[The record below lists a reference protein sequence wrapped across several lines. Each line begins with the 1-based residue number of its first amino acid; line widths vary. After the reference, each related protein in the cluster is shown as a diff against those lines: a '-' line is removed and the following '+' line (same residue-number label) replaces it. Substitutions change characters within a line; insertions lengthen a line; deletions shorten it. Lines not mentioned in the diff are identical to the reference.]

1 MNNMRGSALGLAPN
15 RAASASARPLT
26 PRQQRVL
33 EALADGVERNS
44 YDLAVLLYPEQ
55 WSAVWALADDVRGVC
70 ASLVRRGAVTMRK
83 RRRTHYYTRVDDT
96 VTREAR

>member
-1 MNNMRGSALGLAPN
+1 MRGSARGREPG
-15 RAASASARPLT
+15 RGASAAAGPLT

-83 RRRTHYYTRVDDT
+83 RRRTHYYTRVDAA
-96 VTREAR
+96 VKCEARAE